1 MYLENSVLEIHSIG
15 EQRVKKLYQLEIYT
29 VKDLIEHFPRSYDD
43 RSDVK
48 KIKDLILNEEN
59 TFRAQILS
67 SAENIRIQSKILTRV
82 KVKDETG
89 AVFLVWYNQPYMKTV
104 LKEKE
109 EYIFTGKL
117 QKKYGRSEISSPE
130 FEKIADRELLSSGRI
145 IPIYPSTAGLSQKI
159 LRELI
164 KDTLGKLDNQ
174 LYDCIPFWIRKKY
187 QLCERNFAIQNIH
200 FPENKENFF
209 MARKRLVFE
218 ELFLLQISL
227 LKIKNAFC
235 SKKVGIC
242 LKYEAECELFLQQ
255 LPFELTNAQKKVWE
269 EIKKDISSLKV
280 MNRLVQGDV
289 GSGKTAIA
297 MLAAFLTIKNGY
309 QVALMVPTEVLA
321 NQHYHSFQSAFEKFG
336 IQTVLL
342 SGSLTK
348 KEKLQVLEDICLGKA
363 QMIIGTHA
371 VIQKTVTFQNLAMVI
386 ADEQHRFG
394 VRQRSALS
402 DKGNN
407 PHILIM
413 TATPIP
419 RTLALILYGDLDISI
434 IDELPPGRQKIDT
447 LAVTSSYHER
457 IYNFI
462 KKEIKEGRQIYI
474 VCPMVEESET
484 MELEAVT
491 CYTEKIKETVF
502 KNYSVECL
510 YGKMKPKEKQEI
522 MEKFL
527 KQEIQILVSTTVI
540 EVGVNVPNATIMLIE
555 NAERFG
561 LAQLHQL
568 RGRVGRGA
576 NQSYCILICD
586 SKNEVAKERMSVMKK
601 SSDGFIISEMDLK
614 LRGPGD
620 FFGTKQHGLPELKI
634 ANLYKDVQILKE
646 AQQAAQQLTQLDCDL
661 EKKEHYLLKK
671 EMNQLF
677 FHQTI
682 CI

>member
-1 MYLENSVLEIHSIG
+1 MRLESPVLEIHSIG
-15 EQRVKKLYQLEIYT
+15 EQRVKKLYHLEIYT
-29 VKDLIEHFPRSYDD
+29 VKDLIEYFPRDYDD
-43 RSDVK
+43 RSNVK

-59 TFRAQILS
+59 TFQAKIVS
-67 SAENIRIQSKILTRV
+67 NAENIRIQSRILTRV

-89 AVFLVWYNQPYMKTV
+89 AIYLVWYNQPYMKTT
-104 LKEKE
+104 LKENE

-117 QKKYGRSEISSPE
+117 QKKYGRLEISSPE
-130 FEKIADRELLSSGRI
+130 FEKISDRELLSNGRI
-145 IPIYPSTAGLSQKI
+145 IPIYASTLGLSQKI
-159 LRELI
+159 LRSLI
-164 KDTLGKLDNQ
+164 KDTLDKTRNQ
-174 LYDCIPFWIRKKY
+174 LNDFIPLWVRKQY

-200 FPENKENFF
+200 FPKDKESFF
-209 MARKRLVFE
+209 IARKRLVFE
-218 ELFLLQISL
+218 ELFLLQTSL

-235 SKKVGIC
+235 SKRTGIY
-242 LKYEAECELFLQQ
+242 LSYQVECDTFLYQ
-255 LPFELTNAQKKVWE
+255 LPFELTNAQKKVFE
-269 EIKKDISSLKV
+269 EIKKDMKSGKI

-289 GSGKTAIA
+289 GSGKTAVA
-297 MLAAFLTIKNGY
+297 MLTAFLTIKNGY
-309 QVALMVPTEVLA
+309 QAALMVPTEVLA
-321 NQHYHSFQSAFEKFG
+321 NQHYQSFQKAFEKFG

-348 KEKLQVLEDICLGKA
+348 KEKTQALEDICLGKA
-363 QMIIGTHA
+363 QMVIGTHA
-371 VIQKTVTFQNLAMVI
+371 MIQKTVIFQHLALVI
-386 ADEQHRFG
+386 TDEQHRFG
-394 VRQRSALS
+394 VKQRSALS

-457 IYNFI
+457 IYRFI
-462 KKEIKEGRQIYI
+462 KKEIAEGRQAYI
-474 VCPMVEESET
+474 VCPMVEENEK

-491 CYTEKIKETVF
+491 SYTKKIKESVF
-502 KNYSVECL
+502 QNYSVECL

-576 NQSYCILICD
+576 QQSYCILVCD
-586 SKNEVAKERMSVMKK
+586 SKNEVAKERMNVMKK
-601 SSDGFIISEMDLK
+601 SSDGFVISEMDLK

-646 AQQAAQQLTQLDCDL
+646 AQQAAEKLNLMDADL
-661 EKKEHYLLKK
+661 EKEEHYLLKK
-671 EMNQLF
+671 EINHLF

-682 CI
+682 SI